1 MPRSDSRQALMAVL
15 AGLQDA
21 LMQLFLQ
28 RQQAEGR
35 RRRALQRRL
44 RLGLELLW
52 KIEEQVLLPAV
63 RDAEPERA
71 PSVAALLHEVELM
84 RDLSL
89 LSVQTASNN
98 RDISMS
104 VLEGLAALHFS
115 RVQEF
120 LVLTST
126 GVDGPTAP
134 VDWAALHDEV
144 QGLLGRWRSEAL
156 ADGHIEDEE
165 ADPVGAAS
173 R

>member
-1 MPRSDSRQALMAVL
+1 MARSGTRQTLMAAL

-28 RQQAEGR
+28 RQQAQGR

-44 RLGLELLW
+44 RLGLELFW

-63 RDAEPERA
+63 QDAEPGRA
-71 PSVAALLHEVELM
+71 PLVAALMHELELM

-104 VLEGLAALHFS
+104 VLEGMATLHFT
-115 RVQEF
+115 RVQE
-120 LVLTST
+120 VLAAAGTT
-126 GVDGPTAP
+126 AAP
-134 VDWAALHDEV
+134 VDWAALDAEV

-156 ADGHIEDEE
+156 AEGHIEDEE
-165 ADPVGAAS
+165 ADPVGALP